1 MKENIC
7 VEKVKNKNKSK
18 GKGGSKKV
26 SPNKYWFCFWLLLS
40 FILFFGLLNISY
52 VDSYSLSFS
61 VLRTEEI
68 NKK

>member
-26 SPNKYWFCFWLLLS
+26 SPNKY
-40 FILFFGLLNISY
+40 
-52 VDSYSLSFS
+52 
-61 VLRTEEI
+61 
-68 NKK
+68 